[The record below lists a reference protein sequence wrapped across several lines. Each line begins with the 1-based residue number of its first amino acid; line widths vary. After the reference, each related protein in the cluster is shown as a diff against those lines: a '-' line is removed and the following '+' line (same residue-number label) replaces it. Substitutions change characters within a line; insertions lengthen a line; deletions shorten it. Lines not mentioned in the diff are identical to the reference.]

1 MKKGFTLIEL
11 LSVIVVLAIIS
22 VIAVPTLIGVV
33 NKVKLQSLKDSAYG
47 LIEASNLYYAQNG
60 SNNYRFDINGL
71 NVTSND
77 TDKLL
82 SFKGN
87 VKNGVS
93 IIKPN
98 GKTVICVTDG
108 KNSAYKNYNESKV
121 SLVSGK
127 KCTIPD
133 NSSVVYLDGEASMED
148 INVSELLDRINQL
161 ETRLDEYAKKGELSQ
176 VNNNLSSNIT
186 TNTTSINQLN
196 SDLNAIKSH
205 VGMIIHSTTLD
216 TEAKVKAIYGGD
228 SWSKIEGRF
237 LLGQSSSYVIN
248 STGGSANAT
257 LIKHTHTANHS
268 HNIVDGSG
276 RQYGTKDGSIPAN
289 IQGGYIWS
297 LGTLGGGYMS
307 QTAYAQWIALTT
319 SEAGSSDGVGKNMPP
334 YKTVYIWERTA

>member
-47 LIEASNLYYAQNG
+47 LIESSNLYYAQYG
-60 SNNYRFDINGL
+60 SNNYRFDINGS

-108 KNSAYKNYNESKV
+108 KNSAYKNYDETKV
-121 SLVSGK
+121 NLVSGK

-133 NSSVVYLDGEASMED
+133 NSSIVYLDGEAT
-148 INVSELLDRINQL
+148 LDEVDLNNIIDRL
-161 ETRLDEYAKKGELSQ
+161 ETLENNTLTLDKIYPVGSIYMSADNKEPSIIFGGTWEKIEDRFLLASGSNYTLGSTGGNSSVSYTPQGAVENHTLTETEMPSHNHDIGNIPVNGE
-176 VNNNLSSNIT
+176 VNNNGYQAYRL
-186 TNTTSINQLN
+186 TNV
-196 SDLNAIKSH
+196 A
-205 VGMIIHSTTLD
+205 STTAGLS
-216 TEAKVKAIYGGD
+216 TT
-228 SWSKIEGRF
+228 
-237 LLGQSSSYVIN
+237 
-248 STGGSANAT
+248 STGGNQPHNHPFT
-257 LIKHTHTANHS
+257 GTTA
-268 HNIVDGSG
+268 
-276 RQYGTKDGSIPAN
+276 SI
-289 IQGGYIWS
+289 
-297 LGTLGGGYMS
+297 
-307 QTAYAQWIALTT
+307 QT
-319 SEAGSSDGVGKNMPP
+319 MPP
-334 YKTVYIWERTA
+334 YIVVNVWKRIS